1 MKKTYGLVE
10 AGGTKFVCAVA
21 SSPQDLCEELRFP
34 TTTPAE
40 TLARVVVYFQE
51 VQKKYGHLAG
61 LGVGCF
67 GPVDLD
73 TNSPTWGFV
82 TATPK
87 PDWADTD
94 VAGFLSRSLT
104 LPVAFDTDV
113 NAAALGENF
122 WGAGQGLDNLVYL
135 TVGTGIGGGV
145 LSGGKLVHGLV
156 HPELGHF
163 LLSRDPKD
171 TFSGS
176 CPYHGFCAEGLAS
189 GPSLEKRWGKKA
201 QELPPEHPAWDLEAK
216 YLAQALLAFITC
228 FSPQKI
234 ILGGGVMEQ
243 RQLFPKIHAEVLR
256 LNNGYFRSP
265 ALTAEG
271 IVNYIVPP
279 SLGNRAGILGALA
292 LARMTHGEL

>member
-21 SSPQDLCEELRFP
+21 SSPEDLREEVRFP
-34 TTTPAE
+34 TTEPAE
-40 TLARVVVYFQE
+40 TLGRVVEYFQAA
-51 VQKKYGHLAG
+51 QKKWGRLEG
-61 LGVGCF
+61 LGIGCF

-73 TNSPTWGFV
+73 KNSPTWGFV

-87 PDWADTD
+87 AGWADTN
-94 VAGFLSRSLT
+94 VAGFLSHSLE
-104 LPVAFDTDV
+104 LPVVFDTDV
-113 NAAALGENF
+113 NGAALGEHL
-122 WGAGQGLDNLVYL
+122 WGAGAGLDNLVYL

-145 LSGGKLVHGLV
+145 LSGGRLVHGLV

-163 LLSRDPKD
+163 LLSKDPQD
-171 TFSGS
+171 TFTGS
-176 CPYHGFCAEGLAS
+176 CPYHGSCAEGLAS

-201 QELPPEHPAWDLEAK
+201 QDLPPEHPAWDLEAA
-216 YLAQALLAFITC
+216 YLAQALLAFMTC

-243 RQLFPKIHAEVLR
+243 LQLFPKIHKEVLR
-256 LNNGYFRSP
+256 LNNGYIRSP
-265 ALTAEG
+265 SLTPQG

-292 LARMTHGEL
+292 LTST